1 MNDDSNPF
9 GRLSTPG
16 PRPQGLDGTPA
27 PEPAAPNERRAVWAR
42 VDHADLVAA
51 ARHGSE
57 SFGRGI
63 RRDHN
68 PFALTMFAA
77 RVRGARAVLL
87 CIQAAAWWVGWDD
100 AAAGAT

>member
-1 MNDDSNPF
+1 MSDDRPPSS
-9 GRLSTPG
+9 RLSAPV
-16 PRPQGLDGTPA
+16 PQELDPQRSVDPALPQARPV
-27 PEPAAPNERRAVWAR
+27 VWTR
-42 VDHADLVAA
+42 LDHAELVAA
-51 ARHGSE
+51 ARHGAE
-57 SFGRGI
+57 AFDRGI

-100 AAAGAT
+100 AAARPV

>member
-1 MNDDSNPF
+1 MTDDRPPSS
-9 GRLSTPG
+9 RLSAV
-16 PRPQGLDGTPA
+16 PRPQHLDPQPSLDPA
-27 PEPAAPNERRAVWAR
+27 LQQARPVVWTR
-42 VDHADLVAA
+42 LDHAELVAA

-57 SFGRGI
+57 AFDRGI

-100 AAAGAT
+100 AAARPI